1 MEEIIRNIPLY
12 FFNPILDRKIQR
24 KMRLENLKMLT
35 LNVKINN
42 VFDFREINQHFS
54 NVHYAQ

>member
-24 KMRLENLKMLT
+24 KMPLENLKMLT
-35 LNVKINN
+35 LNVKINS

-54 NVHYAQ
+54 NYAQ

>member
-12 FFNPILDRKIQR
+12 FFNPTLDKKIQR
-24 KMRLENLKMLT
+24 KMHLENLKNLLT
-35 LNVKINN
+35 LNVKINS

-54 NVHYAQ
+54 NYAQ